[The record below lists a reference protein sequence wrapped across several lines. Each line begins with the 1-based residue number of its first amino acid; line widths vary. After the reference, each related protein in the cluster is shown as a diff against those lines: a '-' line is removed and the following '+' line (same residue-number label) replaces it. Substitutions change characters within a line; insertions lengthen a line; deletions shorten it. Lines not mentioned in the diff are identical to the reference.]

1 MIISRTPLRT
11 SFAGG
16 GTDIGWFYQKEPG
29 AVVSTSINK
38 YIYIT
43 VNKKFDNKIR
53 ASYSKTEIVDRVE
66 DLKHELIR
74 ESLKTVGIDGGIEIT
89 SISDIPSKGTGLG
102 SSSSYTVGVLNALY
116 AYKGKY
122 APVEQLAKEACEI
135 EIDIVGKPIGKQ
147 DQYIAAYGGL
157 QYIQFNP
164 DEAVHVDP
172 VICLPRTKRRLE
184 RNLLMLYTG
193 LTRSSDEILKGQKK
207 SVLGDVQKRKMM
219 RKMVRLAQEM
229 REVLNKNDTDSFG
242 ELLHEN
248 WVLKRE
254 LAGGISNPQIDDWY
268 AKARKVGAI
277 GGKIC
282 GAGGGGFLLLY
293 APREKH
299 GRILNALPELI
310 PLKFAFEPQG
320 SKIIYVGG

>member
-11 SFAGG
+11 SFVGG
-16 GTDIGWFYQKEPG
+16 GTDIGWFYKKEPG
-29 AVVSTSINK
+29 AVVSSAINK

-43 VNKKFDNKIR
+43 VTKKFDGKIR
-53 ASYSKTEIVDRVE
+53 ASYSKTEIVDKVE

-74 ESLKTVGIDGGIEIT
+74 ESLKIVGIDGGIEIT
-89 SISDIPSKGTGLG
+89 SISDIPSRGTGLG
-102 SSSSYTVGVLNALY
+102 SSSSYTVGLLNALH

-122 APVEQLAKEACEI
+122 APAERLAQEACQI

-157 QYIQFNP
+157 QHIQFNP
-164 DEAVHVDP
+164 DETVFVDP
-172 VICLPRTKRRLE
+172 IICFPETKERLE

-193 LTRSSDEILKGQKK
+193 LTRSSDTILKKQKK
-207 SVLGDVQKRKMM
+207 SVLGARERIEAMKKMAG
-219 RKMVRLAQEM
+219 LAQEM
-229 REVLNKNDTDSFG
+229 RGVLSKNDTDSFG
-242 ELLHEN
+242 EFLHEN

-268 AKARKVGAI
+268 AKARKAGAI

-293 APREKH
+293 APGEKH
-299 GRILNALPELI
+299 GRISAALPELI
-310 PLKFAFEPQG
+310 PTEFAFEPQG